1 MRPGRSRLPSDGI
14 DGIVLFGCDPVT
26 EPLLG
31 RRPPDPQG
39 AGGLVHHH
47 PNAGRL
53 LLVDWNEIPTDVDPR
68 ALLEPEA
75 WSGFVALQR
84 ATWETAPAALLELCR
99 ERVAMLL
106 RAPEEIGCRPDGVQ
120 ALEADKARSL
130 ADWPSSPAF
139 TDAERVALSFTEQF
153 VMDVAGTTDAD
164 RERLAGHLPAD
175 QIGPFVMGLYVCD
188 FGLRM
193 DLVTVRLFPGAL
205 RSEPGSAAH
214 GGTDP
219 SSAFDEFLLAT
230 GRMRA
235 LDPVTAELARLRG
248 ARYHNCRIC
257 QSIRS
262 VKAFGAGA
270 DEAMYQKLDGYESS
284 DFSDRHKVAIRLVDA
299 LITQPAEIT
308 TKLVDQ
314 VHHEITPAEAV
325 QIILS
330 VARNSIQ
337 KVAVAL
343 AGDAPIVTEDFDY
356 YDITD
361 RGDVVYGQDAPVTA

>member
-1 MRPGRSRLPSDGI
+1 VNWS
-14 DGIVLFGCDPVT
+14 
-26 EPLLG
+26 
-31 RRPPDPQG
+31 
-39 AGGLVHHH
+39 
-47 PNAGRL
+47 
-53 LLVDWNEIPTDVDPR
+53 EIPTGVDPR
-68 ALLEPEA
+68 DLLEPEA
-75 WSGFVALQR
+75 WSGFVALHR

-106 RAPEEIGCRPDGVQ
+106 RAPEAIGRRPEGVQ
-120 ALEADKARSL
+120 APAAGKARSL
-130 ADWPSSPAF
+130 ADWPASPAF
-139 TDAERVALSFTEQF
+139 TDAERAALSFTEQF

-164 RERLAGHLPAD
+164 REMLTGHLPAD

-193 DLVTVRLFPGAL
+193 DLVTARLFPGAP
-205 RSEPGSAAH
+205 RSEPGPVSD
-214 GGTDP
+214 GGTAP
-219 SSAFDEFLLAT
+219 TSAFDGFLLAT

-262 VKAFGAGA
+262 VKAIGAGA
-270 DEAMYQKLDGYESS
+270 DESMYHRLDDYESS
-284 DFSDRHKVAIRLVDA
+284 DFSERHKVALRLVDA

-308 TKLVDQ
+308 AGLVDQ
-314 VHHEITPAEAV
+314 VHHELTPAEAV
-325 QIILS
+325 QIILG
-330 VARNSIQ
+330 VARNSVQ

-343 AGDAPIVTEDFDY
+343 AGDAPNVTEGFDY

-361 RGDVVYGQDAPVTA
+361 RGDVVYGQDAPVPA